1 VTATVTGS
9 LGRTGPRKARPAQS
23 RVARRAIQDG
33 FGTGKA
39 PGVGQGHPLVG
50 RPLGRGGGRGFLS
63 SFPSLSFLPFSLSFP
78 PCLAL
83 SRETRLRFLPAG
95 HLWRSRPPAGRGVGS
110 RWLCSTGRVRTGS
123 PLLSAGVAGSG
134 FGQGHPG
141 PRWTQGPAI
150 SRPGR
155 PAFSLRR
162 FRTLPYNIPGRRV
175 GFTVTKSWAPLG
187 LFGGNR
193 INTAQVREE
202 VGPPC

>member
-50 RPLGRGGGRGFLS
+50 RPLGRGGGRDFLS
-63 SFPSLSFLPFSLSFP
+63 SFPSLSFLPFFLSFP

-110 RWLCSTGRVRTGS
+110 RWLCSTGRPRRRIQMALLDRPGADRVASPVGRRGRVGIRTGS
-123 PLLSAGVAGSG
+123 PRAELDPRAGD
-134 FGQGHPG
+134 F
-141 PRWTQGPAI
+141 
-150 SRPGR
+150 
-155 PAFSLRR
+155 
-162 FRTLPYNIPGRRV
+162 
-175 GFTVTKSWAPLG
+175 
-187 LFGGNR
+187 
-193 INTAQVREE
+193 
-202 VGPPC
+202 